1 MEKTYN
7 IRITGL
13 VQGVGFRPFIY
24 RIATHHQLRG
34 TVENRNDGVKILV
47 QGKNRNVEDFLI
59 KLKTESP
66 PASFIQS
73 LEVAKK
79 DFKPFKDF
87 RILKSKNL
95 SKDITLVSPDIAVCS
110 DCLKDMQTQPHRID
124 YPFINCTNCGP
135 RFTII
140 RDLPYDRPQTTMNE
154 FRMCQRC
161 DNEYHDVGDRR
172 FHAQPIACNYCGPEY
187 SLYLEGKE
195 ITGLS
200 KILAV
205 MEVMLNNGK
214 VIAIK
219 GLGGFF
225 LACDALNSEAVNRL
239 RKIKIREGK
248 PFAVMFR
255 DIEAVRKY
263 AFVDEYE
270 VGKITS
276 WQRPI
281 VLLKTRS
288 ELVPGVSMGFPT
300 TGAMLPYMP
309 FHYLLF
315 EKIGLEAL
323 VLTSGNL
330 ADEPIVIENEKA
342 LDIFLPG
349 CDAVLTYNRAVH
361 NRVDDSVTMLVNGKE
376 RPLRRSR
383 GYVPAPVYLDM
394 DVEGIVAVGAELVNC
409 FCVGKG
415 KQAILSQHI
424 GDLKN
429 LETYEFFLE
438 SFNRFKKLFRV
449 EPKLI
454 VCDMHPEYL
463 STKFALQTGLP
474 VFTVQH
480 HHAHIASCMAE
491 HGLDTQVIGV
501 SFDGIGLG
509 DDGNIWGGEFL
520 VCDLSD
526 YQRVVHFDYHPMPGG
541 DQATLNPWRM
551 AVSYLY
557 SIFGHDLHALN
568 LPFMKDLDPGMLK
581 IIVQMIE
588 KNVNCP
594 QTSSA
599 GRLFDAVSALTGIC
613 TVSTFHAEAPMRLE
627 AAINSQSDES
637 YDFVYNK
644 TISVTPM
651 IRQIVNDLQRSLPA
665 SYIAIKFHN
674 TIVNI
679 IYEVV
684 TGLKSMFNINKVVLS
699 GGTFQNRYILEKIE
713 KKLERSGF
721 QLYLHEKVP
730 CNDGGIAL
738 GQIAI
743 AAKKLKTGVVP

>member
-95 SKDITLVSPDIAVCS
+95 SQDITLVSPDIAVCS

-161 DNEYHDVGDRR
+161 DNEYHDVDDRR

-526 YQRVVHFDYHPMPGG
+526 YQRVVYFDYHPMPGG

-557 SIFGHDLHALN
+557 SIVGHDLHALN